1 MKKKY
6 HNDEIDIYYLI
17 RNFWENK
24 NKIIIITTT
33 FLILGFLYHYSLEK
47 SFLAKTNI
55 KPISTFESD
64 KYILYNFLSFGTEET
79 ENTEETEETEETENY
94 KFKFNQDTLLN
105 LFISKIQTEELI
117 EKGIKKFQLVNKDNF
132 EKEAD
137 YNQEVKRTAISII
150 DRLTP
155 PLKDAQV
162 YNDKQNKTYQL
173 SFWQFNYQ
181 IKDVTNW
188 ISFLEFVEKT
198 ANDEIRMNLIDRFNE
213 EIKILD
219 INLKFKLEDIE
230 QRIKN
235 KLDDYKLKTF
245 SKIEFLKEQAEIA
258 RTLGIKANTLEV
270 ENFRTDITA
279 IITNIEP
286 QNSYYLKGYQMIEK
300 EISLI
305 KSRKNEKAF
314 ISNLIE
320 LERKKRSILQDKSIE
335 RMKLLFSETPINNKN
350 NFMAA
355 KIDYE
360 ATSYEPQNSLLITLA
375 NSFIFGLLISLIYI
389 FFNRIITTRK

>member
-1 MKKKY
+1 MKKKS
-6 HNDEIDIYYLI
+6 HKDDIDMYYLI
-17 RNFWENK
+17 RNFWKNK

-33 FLILGFLYHYSLEK
+33 FLILGFLYNYSLEK

-55 KPISTFESD
+55 KPISNFESD
-64 KYILYNFLSFGTEET
+64 KYILYNFLALELET
-79 ENTEETEETEETENY
+79 KETEETEKF
-94 KFKFNQDTLLN
+94 KFKFNQDTLLD
-105 LFISKIQTEELI
+105 LFINKIQTGKFI
-117 EKGIKKFQLVNKDNF
+117 ETGIKKFQLVNKDNF

-155 PLKDAQV
+155 PL
-162 YNDKQNKTYQL
+162 NDKTKKTYQL
-173 SFWQFNYQ
+173 SYWQFNYEV
-181 IKDVTNW
+181 KDPTNW
-188 ISFLEFVEKT
+188 KNFLEFVEKS
-198 ANDEIRMNLIDRFNE
+198 ANEEIRLNLIDRHNE

-235 KLDDYKLKTF
+235 KMDVYKLRTSNKL
-245 SKIEFLKEQAEIA
+245 EFLQEQAEIA
-258 RTLGIKANTLEV
+258 RTLGIKTNTLEV
-270 ENFRTDITA
+270 VNFDNFKTSL
-279 IITNIEP
+279 TNINSED
-286 QNSYYLKGYQMIEK
+286 SYYLKGYQMIEK

-305 KSRKNEKAF
+305 KSRKNKKAF
-314 ISNLIE
+314 ISDLIE
-320 LERKKRSILQDKSIE
+320 LEIKKSSILENKNIE

-355 KIDYE
+355 KINYE

-375 NSFIFGLLISLIYI
+375 NSFIFGLLISLIYL
-389 FFNRIITTRK
+389 FFNRIITSRK